1 MSGRSAVWALALLLL
16 VPARAAVAQES
27 VRIVP
32 PPPEPRAQGPAPLR
46 PPDFHPELEA
56 LARDLVYRSGRPTGP
71 DDDRPDALLA
81 TRGDAEF
88 RKLLGE
94 KGYRLLEKPIDDK
107 QNGMQALALGDRAG
121 NRFIVFRGT
130 EPTKD
135 ADLWRGK
142 LPPDAVAD
150 LDINGNV
157 GSKQYDPYAGKLSE
171 WAARYPGA
179 YVTGHSLGAALAQR
193 YIADH
198 PEAVREAALF
208 NAPSTGY
215 ATVQKYVDGGVRVPC
230 TIYVSPYDPVSQ
242 MGGNLPLPCRIV
254 MVERPEIRP
263 SKGPRPNEL
272 TEGEDLPVDLSLAAH
287 SFCMFCDSGSVL
299 REISYA
305 DFIRGRRDTY
315 DELYRR
321 IGTSGF
327 TGAAVATFL
336 RTQVQKPP
344 DGSPTEAMVSAAHQV
359 ASLPP
364 QPPARFIGPENR
376 PPQTRPPSGLASAP
390 ASGDG
395 GLEVLANE
403 ERDGLEKE
411 LAWEEQRCACLVEG
425 RRKSPNLETDCN
437 GSFMIGSRDGHID
450 ACKKRIAGLRQ
461 RLGRPALANDP
472 EPDPGDRAGSLAEWQ
487 RRLACLE
494 RVKAGD
500 GTWTSDCNTFLMGSV
515 DEQIAI
521 CRQEIDALRGGAKPR
536 EGPPPLE
543 EPSDLADADDPLGP
557 RPWDRPKV
565 QQLMDEWLRGAVAA
579 VLPDGKEVRYN
590 EWAQPLAPGARSTG
604 KPDHPADWS
613 RSRYL
618 WETRQKWTSTNLCS
632 LGTYVEQRMA
642 GKDVSGC
649 REKLEEAASAA
660 RPQPRPPSAADGS
673 ASAAPTSPPASFGWS
688 GPIEVTGGAKKT
700 RQPGAPDDYGWSGP
714 IHVTGSATQARPLSA
729 RAAPSVPAAPA
740 PRETWAEPSP
750 EPDDSDADAEAL
762 RALAGVVGQIVAG
775 QQAYAAAPGYGAGP
789 SKAAAHGSGAGFVGA
804 WSCSWRDGSGGFQND
819 TPMTI
824 RPAGSQYEAVIGD
837 DRLTGRQ
844 TGPESVHLEAS
855 GQQHGTAFSASF
867 DFESQGNAL
876 VGGGE
881 IRTRDDA
888 GTHAERYSG
897 RCGRA
902 GS

>member
-1 MSGRSAVWALALLLL
+1 MSGRSAAWVLALALLL
-16 VPARAAVAQES
+16 PGRASVAQES

-32 PPPEPRAQGPAPLR
+32 PPPEPRTQGSAPLR
-46 PPDFHPELEA
+46 PPDFHLELEK

-81 TRGDAEF
+81 TRGDAAF
-88 RKLLGE
+88 RKLLDE
-94 KGYRLLEKPIDDK
+94 KGYRLLEQPIDDK
-107 QNGMQALALGDRAG
+107 QNGMQALVLGDRAG

-171 WAARYPGA
+171 WGTRHPGA

-215 ATVQKYVDGGVRVPC
+215 ATVQQYVDRGVRVPC

-242 MGGNLPLPCRIV
+242 MGGSLPLPCRIV

-272 TEGEDLPVDLSLAAH
+272 MEGEDLPVDLSLAAH

-299 REISYA
+299 HEISYE
-305 DFIRGRRDTY
+305 DFARGRRDAY
-315 DELYRR
+315 NDLYRR

-327 TGAAVATFL
+327 AGAAVATFL
-336 RTQVQKPP
+336 RTHVQKPP
-344 DGSPTEAMVSAAHQV
+344 DGSPSEGMVSAAQQV

-376 PPQTRPPSGLASAP
+376 PPQTRPPSNLTSAP

-395 GLEVLANE
+395 GLEVLTNN
-403 ERDGLEKE
+403 ERDGLEGD
-411 LAWEEQRCACLVEG
+411 LAREEQRCACLVDG
-425 RRKSPNLETDCN
+425 RRKSPGLETDCN

-450 ACKKRIAGLRQ
+450 ACKERIAALRQ
-461 RLGRPALANDP
+461 RLGRPALASHP
-472 EPDPGDRAGSLAEWQ
+472 EPGPGDRAGSLAEWE

-500 GTWTSDCNTFLMGSV
+500 GTWSSDCNTFLMGSV

-521 CRQEIDALRGGAKPR
+521 CRQEISKLSGGAAPH
-536 EGPPPLE
+536 EGSPLLE
-543 EPSDLADADDPLGP
+543 EPSDLADADDPSGG
-557 RPWDRPKV
+557 RPWHQPQV
-565 QQLMDEWLRGAVAA
+565 QQLMDEWLRGAIAA
-579 VLPDGKEVRYN
+579 VLPDGQEVRYN
-590 EWAQPLAPGARSTG
+590 AWAQPLAPGARSTG
-604 KPDHPADWS
+604 NPDHPADWS

-632 LGTYVEQRMA
+632 LGPYVEQRMA
-642 GKDVSGC
+642 GKDVAGC
-649 REKLEEAASAA
+649 HERLEEACSPVRQPSPRAPSAPNENASA
-660 RPQPRPPSAADGS
+660 P
-673 ASAAPTSPPASFGWS
+673 PTSPPAS
-688 GPIEVTGGAKKT
+688 
-700 RQPGAPDDYGWSGP
+700 YGWSGP
-714 IHVTGSATQARPLSA
+714 VRVTGSTEKSRPLPA
-729 RAAPSVPAAPA
+729 NAMRPPPAAPA
-740 PRETWAEPSP
+740 G
-750 EPDDSDADAEAL
+750 EA
-762 RALAGVVGQIVAG
+762 RSAPAAT
-775 QQAYAAAPGYGAGP
+775 AY
-789 SKAAAHGSGAGFVGA
+789 GSGQGFVGS
-804 WSCSWRDGSGGFQND
+804 WSCRWSDSSGGSVNG
-819 TPMTI
+819 TPRSI
-824 RPAGSQYEAVIGD
+824 RPAGSGYEAIIEG
-837 DRLTGRQ
+837 DRLTGQQ
-844 TGPESVHLEAS
+844 TGPDRVRLQAS
-855 GQQHGTAFSASF
+855 GQRQGSGYSASF
-867 DFESQGNAL
+867 DFHSQGSTL

-881 IRTRDDA
+881 IRVRDE
-888 GTHAERYSG
+888 GGSHAERYSG
-897 RCGRA
+897 RCGRV